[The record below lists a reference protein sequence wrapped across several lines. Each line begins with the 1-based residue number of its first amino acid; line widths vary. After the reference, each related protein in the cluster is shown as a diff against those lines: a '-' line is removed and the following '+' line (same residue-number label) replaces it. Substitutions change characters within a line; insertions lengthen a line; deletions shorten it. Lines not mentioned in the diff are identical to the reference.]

1 MYTLNDFI
9 EKKIAVSFANR
20 EERIEFL
27 KLCQRAGLRW
37 RGGWLPTDNFAIGNC
52 CWVLTQECMYCFCI
66 MGAFKCPH
74 ALNDEQII
82 KDAKKIL

>member
-1 MYTLNDFI
+1 MKAY
-9 EKKIAVSFANR
+9 
-20 EERIEFL
+20 
-27 KLCQRAGLRW
+27 
-37 RGGWLPTDNFAIGNC
+37 IGNC

-66 MGAFKCPH
+66 MDAFKCPH